1 MQGTKDVRNG
11 VIWGILLMLAGVIFL
26 LQNMGI
32 FVHLGPFLAM
42 ALFATGGLAFL
53 YLFLTALQER
63 WWAAIP
69 GATLLGL
76 AGTIFFDNY
85 APRFLD
91 HLAGPIFLAAIGFG
105 FILVYLADL
114 TKWWAIIP
122 AGVMSTLAVVAGLDG
137 LHMRGV
143 ESGGIFFLGLGFTF
157 LMVALLT
164 SQRGNRQSWAL
175 IPAAVLLLMGLLIGT
190 PWLGYMEN
198 LWPVALIVVGL
209 FWVLRNVRGRADRQ
223 APLHQAGAAVGPSSR
238 DTEDLDVLDQSK

>member
-1 MQGTKDVRNG
+1 MQRTKDVRNG
-11 VIWGILLMLAGVIFL
+11 AVWGILLILAGVIFL

-32 FVHLGPFLAM
+32 FVHVGAFLAM
-42 ALFATGGLAFL
+42 ALFATGGLVFL
-53 YLFLTALQER
+53 YFFLTALQER

-76 AGTIFFDNY
+76 SGTIFFDNY
-85 APRFLD
+85 APRLFEG
-91 HLAGPIFLAAIGFG
+91 LAGPFFLAAIGFG

-157 LMVALLT
+157 LVVALLT
-164 SQRGNRQSWAL
+164 GQRGERQSWAL
-175 IPAAVLLLMGLLIGT
+175 IPAAVLLLMGVLIGT

-209 FWVLRNVRGRADRQ
+209 FWVLRNFSGRGAVRDPSPQREDSRSPIEPDR
-223 APLHQAGAAVGPSSR
+223 
-238 DTEDLDVLDQSK
+238 EDR